1 MILVE
6 NSRRA
11 IYFGIYMY
19 IWQLVNVEHKAQ
31 KHGV

>member
-1 MILVE
+1 MILVQ
-6 NSRRA
+6 NSGRE
-11 IYFGIYMY
+11 IYFCIYMY